1 MYRYK
6 HKKMFIQILINSI
19 ISACLL
25 SLVAIGFNL
34 IFNATK
40 IFHLAHG
47 AIYVCVVYVLYEFIK
62 LFQEI
67 FLYEVAIAVS
77 IVLSLLFI
85 SFLILSI
92 EYLVYLPLYRKKANS
107 VISLISS
114 LGVYLFIINLIIFFF
129 GNESISLHKNI
140 NIMISNDFFKL
151 TDIELIQIVVSI
163 TLLITIA
170 YFSKTKFYT
179 QIRAI
184 TDNYLIA
191 EKFGIN
197 IKRTR
202 VLSLIAGTILVG
214 IAGIM
219 KGYEIAVDPEMGLTI
234 VLTASVAVIVGGI
247 SSLKGT
253 VISCFIIALI
263 DNYSVKFL
271 MAQWKEMLIY
281 IILIAV
287 LILYKQGLI
296 STKQRIET
304 R

>member
-1 MYRYK
+1 
-6 HKKMFIQILINSI
+6 MFIQILINSI

-129 GNESISLHKNI
+129 GNESISLHKKI
-140 NIMISNDFFKL
+140 NIMISNNFFKL